1 MDATQTYYSWSKIQ
15 NHFRTNKQILK
26 RHRRLKKTA
35 QPIGTVT
42 YIFDKPRCK
51 PKYIEPVPP
60 EECEWL
66 RQKFQNFGP
75 DASDQWDIYRLDQA
89 GQLVTNNL
97 YDLADTEPITAFTE
111 KEATKLLEYMVWD
124 HSDEDHYIT
133 EAQVD
138 GERKRAT
145 WKSEIS
151 TPSLASH
158 LAGERYYGVKK
169 GRMTMQ
175 IAVDCDRHSG
185 SVPAHDHMVKSLKI
199 GQVLTKRFPHLRFA
213 PEINLKNGS
222 VKFFGWLGDFMPVP
236 LAEQI
241 GEQVRKA
248 LQQDLPEYDFDRLEI
263 FPSNSPQIF
272 APLRADKTT
281 IINTGPVHKVQKYR
295 MRKVNNGKRQRHYY
309 QAHSCADFINWIYF
323 SDTQFDQVE
332 FEKVLREAVTRC
344 PDKPAQEA
352 KPVKKTTRKKAT
364 LPGGMNSIGKL
375 KGRCASA
382 LVRFWSELDVPE
394 DDTIGKYIIV
404 TLRILKFEGLSSGE
418 ATEWVEDRLQA
429 LKYTEF
435 SDRLSDNF
443 KELQRVMAF
452 AVEAVW
458 ANNGY
463 QKDPVTSEA
472 KLQAAV
478 EAWCKKGFRLHDPAT
493 WNKHKQAVVP
503 EFKLVWTASLLN
515 LIPELV
521 QIAHC
526 DYDQAKKLIEK
537 LLAFVEA
544 NNELAESMV
553 GKLLEEV
560 GIKGK
565 CRQKQHDVRKLLVE
579 KGMLLKQKNYFS
591 DLDTGYRHGNFYICS
606 ERVQFEVDVPQHT
619 QPVSICYL
627 SLNTA
632 PVNSTSDDWL
642 DLVMEARR
650 LACDQR
656 YRERLRQLNRPFSRA
671 A

>member
-1 MDATQTYYSWSKIQ
+1 MDATQTYYSWSKVP
-15 NHFRTNKQILK
+15 NHFRTKKQILK
-26 RHRRLKKTA
+26 RHRRLKKHA
-35 QPIGTVT
+35 QPIGTIT

-51 PKYIEPVPP
+51 PKYIEPVPA
-60 EECEWL
+60 EECEQL
-66 RQKFQNFGP
+66 RQKFQHFGP

-97 YDLADTEPITAFTE
+97 YDVDDTEAITAFTE

-124 HSDEDHYIT
+124 HSHEDHYIT
-133 EAQVD
+133 EAEVD
-138 GERKRAT
+138 GQRQRAT

-151 TPSLASH
+151 TPTMTSH
-158 LAGERYYGVKK
+158 LAGERYFGVKK

-175 IAVDCDRHSG
+175 IAVDCDRHG
-185 SVPAHDHMVKSLKI
+185 GDVPGEYHITKTIKI
-199 GQVLTKRFPHLRFA
+199 GQVLTKRFPNLRFA

-222 VKFFGWLGDFMPVP
+222 VKFFGWLRDFRPVP

-248 LQQDLPEYDFDRLEI
+248 LQQDLSEYDFDRLEI

-281 IINTGPVHKVQKYR
+281 IINTGPVHKIQKYR
-295 MRKVNNGKRQRHYY
+295 MRKVNNGKRQRDYY
-309 QAHSCADFINWIYF
+309 QAFSCADFINWIYF

-332 FEKVLREAVTRC
+332 FEKVLREAVARC
-344 PDKPAQEA
+344 PDKPAAEVNPA
-352 KPVKKTTRKKAT
+352 KKTIKKKPT
-364 LPGGMNSIGKL
+364 SPGGMGSIGSL

-382 LVRFWSELDVPE
+382 LVRFWSEFAIPE

-429 LKYTEF
+429 LKYTQF
-435 SDRLSDNF
+435 SGRLSDNF
-443 KELQRVMAF
+443 EELQRVMAF

-458 ANNGY
+458 RNNGY
-463 QKDPVTSEA
+463 QKGPVTSEA
-472 KLQAAV
+472 KLKAAIT
-478 EAWCKKGFRLHDPAT
+478 AWDKKGFRLHDTAT
-493 WNKHKQAVVP
+493 WHKHKQALVP
-503 EFKLVWTASLLN
+503 ELKLVWTASLLN

-526 DYDQAKKLIEK
+526 DYDQAKAFIEK
-537 LLAFVEA
+537 VLAFVEF

-579 KGMLLKQKNYFS
+579 KGLLLKQKNYFS
-591 DLDTGYRHGNFYICS
+591 DPDTGYRHGNFYICS
-606 ERVQFEVDVPQHT
+606 AGVQFEEDVPQHT
-619 QPVSICYL
+619 HPVSICYL
-627 SLNTA
+627 SLNTS
-632 PVNSTSDDWL
+632 PLNSTSEDWL

-656 YRERLRQLNRPFSRA
+656 YRERLRQLNRLFSRA